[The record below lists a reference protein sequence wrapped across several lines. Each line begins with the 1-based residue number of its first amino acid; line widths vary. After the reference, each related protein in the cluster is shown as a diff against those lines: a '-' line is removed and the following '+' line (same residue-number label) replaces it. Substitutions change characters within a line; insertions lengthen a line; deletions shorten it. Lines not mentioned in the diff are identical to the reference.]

1 MHIFVYKITN
11 LYLIIFFLLHIV
23 SKALTYLK
31 IANFLYI
38 IFYVLVILYKDYN
51 RKTITKTIYNK
62 KYVNKY
68 FKNKIFLYLC
78 FYEKK

>member
-1 MHIFVYKITN
+1 MHIFEYKITN

-51 RKTITKTIYNK
+51 RKK
-62 KYVNKY
+62 
-68 FKNKIFLYLC
+68 
-78 FYEKK
+78 

>member
-1 MHIFVYKITN
+1 M
-11 LYLIIFFLLHIV
+11 
-23 SKALTYLK
+23 
-31 IANFLYI
+31 YI

-78 FYEKK
+78 FYEKKQFIYQCKSYNKQS